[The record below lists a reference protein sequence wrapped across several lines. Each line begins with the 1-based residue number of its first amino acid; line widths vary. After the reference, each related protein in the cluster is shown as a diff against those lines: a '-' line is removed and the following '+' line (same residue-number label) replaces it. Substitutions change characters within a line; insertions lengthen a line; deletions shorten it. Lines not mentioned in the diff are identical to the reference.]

1 MDRVQEIWMA
11 LLGERRDLCELAAQ
25 ISACDDLLVM
35 MDLMKKLRA
44 TSAIERK
51 LTKAFEDARALQLSQ
66 HEITTQPFKPTNE
79 AA

>member
-25 ISACDDLLVM
+25 LATCQDLNEM
-35 MDLMKKLRA
+35 MGIVHKIKNA
-44 TSAIERK
+44 SAIERS

-66 HEITTQPFKPTNE
+66 HEIVTQPFKPTTE